1 MRKVLAVITIVVL
14 LTLLSGCQE
23 KTNEQKGEGS
33 NPSHPSS
40 FVSRQDLYTLLG
52 KERPANNMPAGKI
65 ISAVAPHHLVAG
77 DLIVELMQ
85 AVAVSKPEL
94 VIVVGPNH
102 SNSGG
107 KVITGFYDWQTP
119 EGKVKTEEKTA
130 RALIEKG
137 LAVRDEEI
145 LSREH
150 SVGTHMPFI
159 RHYLP
164 EAKVVPII
172 LHHDITLQEVDGL
185 LTALEPYINDR
196 TVILS
201 SVDFSHYL
209 KRQEA
214 EVKDKETLAY
224 MRAFNYSSIF
234 RLGNDYLDSPASLA
248 FAFQL
253 AQRQG
258 IEEFTLLGNTNSGI
272 ILKNDLIETTSYF
285 TLVFT
290 QE

>member
-1 MRKVLAVITIVVL
+1 MRKLLAIITIVSL
-14 LTLLSGCQE
+14 LALMTGCQE
-23 KTNEQKGEGS
+23 KTEKQKGEGA
-33 NPSHPSS
+33 NPSHPST
-40 FVSRQDLYTLLG
+40 FITRQDFYSLLDKGTALKTLPG
-52 KERPANNMPAGKI
+52 GRV

-77 DLIVELMQ
+77 QLIVELMQ
-85 AVAVSKPEL
+85 VIAENKPEL

-107 KVITGFYDWQTP
+107 KVITGFYDWETP
-119 EGKVKTEEKTA
+119 EGKVITEEKTA
-130 RALIEKG
+130 RVLIEKG
-137 LAVRDEEI
+137 LAVRDEEV

-172 LHHDITLQEVDGL
+172 LHYDVTLEEVDRL
-185 LTALEPYINDR
+185 LNVLEPYINDQ
-196 TVILS
+196 TLILS

-209 KRQEA
+209 KRLEA
-214 EVKDKETLAY
+214 EAKDKETLAL
-224 MRAFNYSSIF
+224 MKAFNYSTIF

-248 FAFQL
+248 FAFRL

-258 IEEFTLLGNTNSGI
+258 IKDFTLLDNTNSGI
-272 ILKNDLIETTSYF
+272 IMKNDLIETTSYF
-285 TLVFT
+285 TLFFNK
-290 QE
+290 E